1 MKLYLGKGIL
11 KIKIAKW
18 IFFTFILGI
27 IFMDVNVSK
36 PITTITEIT
45 EDSST
50 FQPNKKL
57 GILLSFVC
65 LFLLGILPIIS
76 NSRPFSFSAVDFTF
90 FLSFWQVIFAVPLFF
105 FSILKPED
113 GIFDKTIPTPLKKQ
127 TLKIIPVV
135 SVLFLF
141 STFLYVLTFEKAGT
155 INAAIAVQSFP
166 VFTILLET
174 IFLSKKKNL
183 QELTFTFVLI
193 LALIYL
199 GTGGTFLLKNISFWF
214 LLALGVPIIWSVAHL
229 TVKSFMEKSAIKPE
243 QIIFFRVTIIA
254 TLLFV
259 TLLIVDGPD
268 LLLNEFLNPALQIY
282 AVVMGL
288 VYYVELYNWYY
299 AIKNIDVSI
308 AGSITTPTPVITMVF
323 AILFLKEIL
332 LTYQLVAL
340 LLVCASLYGILYV
353 DRKKELN
360 KRKN

>member
-1 MKLYLGKGIL
+1 
-11 KIKIAKW
+11 
-18 IFFTFILGI
+18 
-27 IFMDVNVSK
+27 MDVNVSK
-36 PITTITEIT
+36 PVTTITEFNEKI
-45 EDSST
+45 SA

-76 NSRPFSFSAVDFTF
+76 NSRPFTFSAADFTF
-90 FLSFWQVIFAVPLFF
+90 FLSFWQVIFAVPLF
-105 FSILKPED
+105 SLTILKPED
-113 GIFDKTIPTPLKKQ
+113 GIFDKNIPTPLKKK
-127 TLKIIPVV
+127 TLKIIPIV

-141 STFLYVLTFEKAGT
+141 STFLYVLSFEKAGT

-174 IFLSKKKNL
+174 VFLSKKKNL
-183 QELTFTFVLI
+183 QELTFTFILI

-199 GTGGTFLLKNISFWF
+199 GTGGTFLLENVSFWF
-214 LLALGVPIIWSVAHL
+214 LLALGVPIIWAVAHL
-229 TVKSFMEKSAIKPE
+229 TVKSFMEKSAIKPA

-254 TLLFV
+254 VILLV
-259 TLLIVDGPD
+259 TLVIVEGPGI
-268 LLLNEFLNPALQIY
+268 LLKELLNPELQMY
-282 AVVMGL
+282 AVTMGL

-323 AILFLKEIL
+323 AILL
-332 LTYQLVAL
+332 LHEVLLSYQFVAL

-353 DRKKELN
+353 DRKKELKSKTAVEN
-360 KRKN
+360 